1 MTVVEG
7 TAPEALLNL
16 EAPTHVFIGGSSG
29 NLKDILKTVK
39 RKNPEVRI
47 VLNAISLET
56 VKEAIEAVE
65 EGILKEPEIVQ
76 IAASRSRKL
85 GTYHMMTG
93 LNPVYIITE
102 GKA

>member
-1 MTVVEG
+1 M
-7 TAPEALLNL
+7 
-16 EAPTHVFIGGSSG
+16 
-29 NLKDILKTVK
+29 
-39 RKNPEVRI
+39 
-47 VLNAISLET
+47 
-56 VKEAIEAVE
+56 KEAIEAVE

-85 GTYHMMTG
+85 GAYHMMTG